1 MCENDS
7 KIKNSTSKSK
17 VFLTL
22 PNGRRPPHDDNRNM
36 AQANFYL
43 IMTVQT
49 NYLTVIKIWC
59 LKSAKNFT
67 KNNCLKGTNHIATVG
82 NRSAEG
88 GNRSATVLWLVPGPF
103 FVMNDRKRV
112 DVASQRGVI
121 A

>member
-1 MCENDS
+1 MRYSSVFFES
-7 KIKNSTSKSK
+7 LVLVAFYWKNI
-17 VFLTL
+17 
-22 PNGRRPPHDDNRNM
+22 GQR
-36 AQANFYL
+36 NFYL

-59 LKSAKNFT
+59 LKSEKNFT
-67 KNNCLKGTNHIATVG
+67 KNNCLKGTNHIATVE
-82 NRSAEG
+82 NRSATGGNRFAAG

-112 DVASQRGVI
+112 DVTSQRGVI